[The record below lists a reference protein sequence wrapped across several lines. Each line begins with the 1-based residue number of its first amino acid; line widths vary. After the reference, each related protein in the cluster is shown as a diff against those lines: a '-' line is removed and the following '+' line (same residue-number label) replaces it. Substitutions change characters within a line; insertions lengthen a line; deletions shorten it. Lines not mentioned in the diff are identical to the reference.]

1 MSAPAI
7 DMTPV
12 EEKKGPRLTKWVA
25 KKWKPEYEK
34 MVAYSV
40 LGWSN
45 KKIALELGYTKE
57 HVSNVL
63 NLPQAEELKDKLA
76 AKMREKTLSI
86 PETLQY
92 VAEKT
97 ADRLRKLV
105 DNDEVFEK
113 HPFAVIDRGM
123 DVLKG
128 LSHLK
133 GGGNGG
139 NTTNVNGPVF
149 MVPAN
154 NAQNLFDGMAKAD
167 EALRLNPANE
177 VKAPSE

>member
-7 DMTPV
+7 LPIED
-12 EEKKGPRLTKWVA
+12 KKGPRLTKWVA

-40 LGWSN
+40 IGWSN
-45 KKIALELGYTKE
+45 KKIGLELGYTKE

-86 PETLQY
+86 PDTLQY

-97 ADRLRKLV
+97 ADRLRKV
-105 DNDEVFEK
+105 MDNDELFER

-139 NTTNVNGPVF
+139 GGNNINAQNVF
-149 MVPAN
+149 LLPAN

-167 EALRLNPANE
+167 EALRLNPAKE
-177 VKAPSE
+177 VKTPSE